1 MKKKILA
8 ISSGR
13 SDFDRLSS
21 ILIEIDKSNKA
32 DLHIFL
38 TSSYFNKVFKYD
50 IKEIS
55 KNFKVLNKNKILKYL
70 KDSPSQTAQN
80 LINDAQDLKYYV
92 DKINPDLILVIGDR
106 YEMIIGPIIAIP
118 NNIPVIHFFGGA
130 VTEGAIDEL
139 VRHSLTKM
147 SHIHYVLLESYKKR
161 LIKMGEEKWR
171 IKNIGMPNL
180 HQKIKSNL
188 KSKKDLSKD
197 LNYDINHPFMIV
209 TFHPVT
215 LDLKNTSKQVFSLI
229 KAIKLSKLNAI
240 ITFPNSDSKFNLI
253 IKLIKKNLNNKK
265 KYLITNALGEKKY
278 CNLMNYA
285 QLILGNSS
293 SGIVEAASFNLP
305 VVNLGD
311 RQKGKLM
318 PLNVINSGYESK
330 KIIQAIKKA
339 QSKSFKEKIR
349 KIKNPYSSKISYK
362 KIADDIL
369 RLKINKKLIKKKFIN

>member
-1 MKKKILA
+1 
-8 ISSGR
+8 
-13 SDFDRLSS
+13 
-21 ILIEIDKSNKA
+21 
-32 DLHIFL
+32 
-38 TSSYFNKVFKYD
+38 
-50 IKEIS
+50 
-55 KNFKVLNKNKILKYL
+55 
-70 KDSPSQTAQN
+70 
-80 LINDAQDLKYYV
+80 
-92 DKINPDLILVIGDR
+92 
-106 YEMIIGPIIAIP
+106 
-118 NNIPVIHFFGGA
+118 
-130 VTEGAIDEL
+130 
-139 VRHSLTKM
+139 
-147 SHIHYVLLESYKKR
+147 
-161 LIKMGEEKWR
+161 MGEEKWR